1 MGEVFRTRLFADS
14 YTNAEKKYIR
24 GSIAR
29 EAAGHGLVGA
39 GVGYLG
45 GKLAGKLA
53 TPKKEIFIE
62 KYLQSNPKATKSEAE
77 IAYKQRLAKF
87 NKVGAITGGVLGAG
101 VGAFAGNRIGKSS
114 VGANRD
120 FNNTLKNLKE
130 HAIRERE
137 AAEKAFKNIL
147 P

>member
-1 MGEVFRTRLFADS
+1 MINLKRRNKHGLVFRTRLFADS

-53 TPKKEIFIE
+53 TP
-62 KYLQSNPKATKSEAE
+62 
-77 IAYKQRLAKF
+77 
-87 NKVGAITGGVLGAG
+87 
-101 VGAFAGNRIGKSS
+101 
-114 VGANRD
+114 
-120 FNNTLKNLKE
+120 
-130 HAIRERE
+130 
-137 AAEKAFKNIL
+137 
-147 P
+147 

>member
-1 MGEVFRTRLFADS
+1 MGLIFKTRLFAD

-45 GKLAGKLA
+45 GKLA

-130 HAIRERE
+130 HAKGERE

>member
-1 MGEVFRTRLFADS
+1 MGLIFKTRLFAD

-53 TPKKEIFIE
+53 TP
-62 KYLQSNPKATKSEAE
+62 
-77 IAYKQRLAKF
+77 
-87 NKVGAITGGVLGAG
+87 
-101 VGAFAGNRIGKSS
+101 
-114 VGANRD
+114 
-120 FNNTLKNLKE
+120 
-130 HAIRERE
+130 
-137 AAEKAFKNIL
+137 
-147 P
+147 

>member
-1 MGEVFRTRLFADS
+1 MGIIFKTRLFAD
-14 YTNAEKKYIR
+14 YTNAEEKYIR

-45 GKLAGKLA
+45 GKLA

-77 IAYKQRLAKF
+77 IVYKQRLAKF

-130 HAIRERE
+130 HAKGERE